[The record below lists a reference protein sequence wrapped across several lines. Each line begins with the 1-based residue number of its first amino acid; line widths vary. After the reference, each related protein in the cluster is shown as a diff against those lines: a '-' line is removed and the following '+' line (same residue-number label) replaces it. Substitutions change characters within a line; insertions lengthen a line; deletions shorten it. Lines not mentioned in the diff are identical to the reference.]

1 MTQPLSFIIPC
12 YNEGARVAEV
22 VGVLRRAHP
31 TAEVLVVDDASR
43 EPVAA
48 LLEPLGVRVL
58 RHPYN
63 MGNGAAIKT
72 GARHAHGAVLV
83 TLDAD
88 GQHDPADVGRLLA
101 RLEQGYDMVVGA
113 RRSNSHASL
122 GRRLANAIY
131 NGFGGWMVNQR
142 IEDLTSGFRAVRANR
157 FREFLHLLPNG
168 FSYPTTIT
176 LAFFRA
182 GYAVGYEP
190 IVALKREGKS
200 HIRPLRDG
208 ARFLLIILKV
218 GTLFSPMKL
227 FLPMSATLFV
237 TGAGYYLYTYLDA
250 GRFTNMS
257 ALLISVSVLTFL
269 IGLVSDQ
276 VTTLMYMHA
285 ASRQESRQESRRD
298 D

>member
-1 MTQPLSFIIPC
+1 MTQPLSFIIPF
-12 YNEGARVAEV
+12 YNEGRRVADV

-31 TAEVLVVDDASR
+31 TAEVLVIDDASR
-43 EPVAA
+43 EPVAP
-48 LLEPLGVRVL
+48 LLEPLGAWVL

-72 GARHAHGAVLV
+72 GARNARGAVLV

-88 GQHDPADVGRLLA
+88 GQHDPTDVGRLLA
-101 RLEQGYDMVVGA
+101 RLDQGYDMVVGA
-113 RRSNSHASL
+113 RRSDSHASL

-142 IEDLTSGFRAVRANR
+142 IEDLTSGFRAVRAAK

-190 IVALKREGKS
+190 IVALQREGKS

-208 ARFLLIILKV
+208 TRFLLIILKV

-227 FLPMSATLFV
+227 FLPMSATLFF
-237 TGAGYYLYTYLDA
+237 TGVGYYLYTYFDA

-285 ASRQESRQESRRD
+285 AQRQDDRSRE
-298 D
+298 